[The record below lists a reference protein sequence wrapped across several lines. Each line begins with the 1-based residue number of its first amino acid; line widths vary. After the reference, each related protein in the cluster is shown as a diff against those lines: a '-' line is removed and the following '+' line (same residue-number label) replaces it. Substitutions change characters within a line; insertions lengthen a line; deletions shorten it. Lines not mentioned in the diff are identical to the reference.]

1 MAAKTFR
8 EDLRRARLE
17 ALAAPKSTPKP
28 ISKPETKPV
37 EVKPPVATEAKT
49 TKIKKEME

>member
-17 ALAAPKSTPKP
+17 TLAAPKP

-37 EVKPPVATEAKT
+37 EVKPSIATEAKT
-49 TKIKKEME
+49 TKIKKEVE